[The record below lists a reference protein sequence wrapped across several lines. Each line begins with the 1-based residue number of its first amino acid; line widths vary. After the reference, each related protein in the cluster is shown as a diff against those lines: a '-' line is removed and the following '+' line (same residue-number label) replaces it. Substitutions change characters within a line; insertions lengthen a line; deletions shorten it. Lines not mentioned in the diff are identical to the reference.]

1 MWARYRLLAGKPPFF
16 SRNPQEFLSCVAQA
30 RFEMPERLSADAK
43 DLIDMI
49 LQPDPANRPSC
60 SKILK
65 HPWFDGPI
73 KEPALARYVVRTPL
87 HPLTHTHTRP
97 PTAHR
102 RAPLLPWAG
111 EPMGELTTWRWC
123 RACVGVQLQLD
134 SRFEDYTVPWN
145 RIREI
150 VAGLNIHLFPAAPT
164 KRRRRRGGAR
174 ERCAGG
180 QSSRGRSRRRGP

>member
-1 MWARYRLLAGKPPFF
+1 MDFSAYTSVCGRYRLLAGKPPFF

-87 HPLTHTHTRP
+87 HTYARTHARTTNCASSGS
-97 PTAHR
+97 TA
-102 RAPLLPWAG
+102 
-111 EPMGELTTWRWC
+111 T
-123 RACVGVQLQLD
+123 VG
-134 SRFEDYTVPWN
+134 W
-145 RIREI
+145 
-150 VAGLNIHLFPAAPT
+150 
-164 KRRRRRGGAR
+164 
-174 ERCAGG
+174 
-180 QSSRGRSRRRGP
+180 